1 MSDGIDRKRIRRH
14 LLIFSLAAPLMAIF
28 TFVLLQSVR
37 TIDAIAVCLLIDLS
51 LFAENSRHL
60 LSGLDWFGNAVQCR
74 NISIRG
80 HRSRPARSSITLRRP
95 TISHHRTAHSYH
107 RLLFSDHSLHGP

>member
-37 TIDAIAVCLLIDLS
+37 TTDTIAARRLTELS
-51 LFAENSRHL
+51 SLSENSRHL
-60 LSGLDWFGNAVQCR
+60 LSGLDWFGDAVQCR
-74 NISIRG
+74 NIPVRG
-80 HRSRPARSSITLRRP
+80 HRSRSTRSSVALRRS
-95 TISHHRTAHSYH
+95 TISHHRTAHSDH
-107 RLLFSDHSLHGP
+107 RLLLSDYSLHGP